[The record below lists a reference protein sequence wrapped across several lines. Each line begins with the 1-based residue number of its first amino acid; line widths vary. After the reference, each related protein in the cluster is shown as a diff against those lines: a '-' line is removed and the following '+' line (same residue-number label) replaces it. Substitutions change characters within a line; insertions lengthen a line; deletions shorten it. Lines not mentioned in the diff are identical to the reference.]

1 MEQTRLRIEGMT
13 CPGCARSVKRV
24 LEAVA
29 GVHGAAVSL
38 EQGEAV
44 VDFDPGRATTV
55 DLLADLLADLVNAVE
70 GAGYRA
76 QPLERGS

>member
-1 MEQTRLRIEGMT
+1 MDQTRLRIEGMT
-13 CPGCARSVKRV
+13 CPGCVRSVKRV

-29 GVHGAAVSL
+29 GVRGAAVSL

-44 VDFDPGRATTV
+44 VDFDPDRAST
-55 DLLADLLADLVNAVE
+55 ADLVHAVE

-76 QPLERGS
+76 QPVQRGS

>member
-1 MEQTRLRIEGMT
+1 MT
-13 CPGCARSVKRV
+13 CPGCVRSVKRV

-55 DLLADLLADLVNAVE
+55 DLVADLVNAVE
-70 GAGYRA
+70 AAGYRA
-76 QPLERGS
+76 QPL